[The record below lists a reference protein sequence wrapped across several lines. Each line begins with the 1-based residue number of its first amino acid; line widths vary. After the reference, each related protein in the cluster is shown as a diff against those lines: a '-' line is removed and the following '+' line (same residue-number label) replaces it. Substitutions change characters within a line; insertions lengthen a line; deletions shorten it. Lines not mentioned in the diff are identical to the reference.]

1 MREYNFF
8 FNDND
13 ELLCEIIDNGEK
25 TELVETDAINELINI
40 NEMYFNRVRASNRS
54 IRLNGDDI
62 SVNIYDLNEFYKE
75 SLENLL
81 ANARSRNEQLEAEQA
96 REIQESI
103 AASSAAEEN
112 KETVE
117 DMMDTWET
125 RASET
130 DADILESEIQE
141 LID

>member
-1 MREYNFF
+1 MDAGLAVNLDAGTWYGTWKNGNKFVSVGFENKDTSYNTLDVAF
-8 FNDND
+8 
-13 ELLCEIIDNGEK
+13 
-25 TELVETDAINELINI
+25 A
-40 NEMYFNRVRASNRS
+40 RVKE
-54 IRLNGDDI
+54 
-62 SVNIYDLNEFYKE
+62 YDLNEFYKE

-141 LID
+141 LIE